1 MLDQI
6 LKSISI
12 PGDEQKFNILM
23 DDSFEECSCTNT
35 ATLRE
40 HSKVTESILSIYS
53 SDKSLEWRVEIPLH
67 VKYLRKCLLSPLPE
81 PYICL
86 DASQPWLC
94 YWAIH
99 SLELLDPASLV
110 DEMIV
115 ERVKSILEG
124 CKKHGPFGGSPHQ
137 IPHLAPT
144 YAAVMALCVMEDY
157 TLLDTGAM
165 KEYLISMKNS
175 DGSFRMHDRGETDIR
190 ATYCAVAVAYLTN
203 TLDDDMVRGIAEH
216 IGRCQSKYEGGIGA
230 CPGAEAHGGY
240 TYCATATLCI
250 LKDSDYDI
258 SGHVDLDRLGEFVG
272 RLQCK
277 ETGAFRGRTGKLV
290 DACYSFWVGATVP
303 LLRQLGVNVPYDCQ
317 GLQRYLL
324 MASKESAGFRDK
336 PGKPADYYHT
346 CYALSGLAVSQAEHP
361 GAASLGDVLLPPVD
375 ARFNACPGKVH
386 KMRQHFAK

>member
-1 MLDQI
+1 
-6 LKSISI
+6 
-12 PGDEQKFNILM
+12 M
-23 DDSFEECSCTNT
+23 DDSFEGCSCANST
-35 ATLRE
+35 TLQE

-53 SDKSLEWRVEIPLH
+53 SGKSLEWKTEVPSHI
-67 VKYLRKCLLSPLPE
+67 KYLRKCLLSPLPE

-99 SLELLDPASLV
+99 SLELLDSGSFS
-110 DEMIV
+110 DEMLANKI
-115 ERVKSILEG
+115 RAILG
-124 CKKHGPFGGSPHQ
+124 DCKKGGPFGGSPCQ

-144 YAAVMALCVMEDY
+144 YAAVMALCIMEDY
-157 TLLDTGAM
+157 TLLDASAIKAFIMST
-165 KEYLISMKNS
+165 KNR
-175 DGSFRMHDRGETDIR
+175 DGSFRMHDGGEADIR
-190 ATYCAVAVAYLTN
+190 ATYCAIAVAYLTN
-203 TLDDDMVRGIAEH
+203 ILDEDMVKGVVEH
-216 IGRCQSKYEGGIGA
+216 IGKCQSGYEGGIGA

-250 LKDSDYDI
+250 LKDSGYDTT
-258 SGHVDLDRLGEFVG
+258 GHVDLDRICEFVT

-303 LLRQLGVNVPYDCQ
+303 LLRQLGVSASYDCQ

-324 MASKESAGFRDK
+324 VASKEPAGFRDK

-346 CYALSGLAVSQAEHP
+346 CYALSGLAISHAEHP
-361 GAASLGDVLLPPVD
+361 GASLGDVLLPPVD
-375 ARFNACPGKVH
+375 VRFNACLEKVH
-386 KMRQHFAK
+386 KMRQHFEK